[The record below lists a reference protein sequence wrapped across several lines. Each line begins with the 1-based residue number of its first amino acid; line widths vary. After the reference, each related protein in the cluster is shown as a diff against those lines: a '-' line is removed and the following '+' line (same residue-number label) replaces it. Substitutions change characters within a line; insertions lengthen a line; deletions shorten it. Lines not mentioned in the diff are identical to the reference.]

1 MKSRLLLI
9 LLMSL
14 SFLSALNPTPT
25 EEIIPISVSLTG
37 YVENPGV
44 YQMTP
49 VNRLSD
55 LLLLN
60 KIATLEKVEKTQIL
74 QEKSVVVPKPA
85 ELLSPPNPEK
95 EKENIITL
103 ENNQGLRSIQITRS
117 GKIETYDLMR
127 FYRLG
132 DSSQNP
138 FLKDGDVVF
147 VPAIKYFISISGGIN
162 LPGELEFVEGD
173 KLGTIIDLSLGFTFD
188 ADISKVQLYR
198 YKENR
203 IDYDVLNYDLKA
215 NPAFWDL
222 PLKADDRI
230 LIFSDSE
237 IRTRQRIK
245 IYGQVKNPG
254 EYVIDA
260 NTTLYE
266 ILQQA
271 GGCTK
276 RGDIKSMV
284 YYNENISAEPDP
296 YLELLM
302 QRSMSDMTPLE
313 YSYLRN
319 NLMQL
324 KGKYSI
330 DPVKMINSE
339 GKEANPYLLDGDRI
353 YIPEKIDMVWV
364 SGQVKNPGMISWV
377 EGKDWDYYIQAAGGY
392 TNNRKTGKG
401 RIIRGNS
408 GNWVKPGKNV
418 AIRAG
423 DTIFVPAQT
432 DRSMWTDVKDI
443 VTLTSSVAT
452 IILGIRTFTRN

>member
-117 GKIETYDLMR
+117 GKIETYDLMK

-132 DSSQNP
+132 DISQNP

-443 VTLTSSVAT
+443 VTLTSSVVT
-452 IILGIRTFTRN
+452 IILGMRTFTRN

>member
-132 DSSQNP
+132 DISQNP

-443 VTLTSSVAT
+443 VTLTSSVVT

>member
-117 GKIETYDLMR
+117 GKIETYDLMK

-132 DSSQNP
+132 DISQNP

-162 LPGELEFVEGD
+162 LHGELEFVEGD

-284 YYNENISAEPDP
+284 YYNEIINAEPDP

-443 VTLTSSVAT
+443 VTLTSSVVT

>member
-117 GKIETYDLMR
+117 GKIETYDLMK

-132 DSSQNP
+132 DISQNP

-353 YIPEKIDMVWV
+353 YIPEK
-364 SGQVKNPGMISWV
+364 N
-377 EGKDWDYYIQAAGGY
+377 
-392 TNNRKTGKG
+392 
-401 RIIRGNS
+401 
-408 GNWVKPGKNV
+408 
-418 AIRAG
+418 
-423 DTIFVPAQT
+423 
-432 DRSMWTDVKDI
+432 
-443 VTLTSSVAT
+443 
-452 IILGIRTFTRN
+452 

>member
-1 MKSRLLLI
+1 MKSRFLLI

-14 SFLSALNPTPT
+14 SLLSALNSTPT
-25 EEIIPISVSLTG
+25 GEIIPISVSLTG

-60 KIATLEKVEKTQIL
+60 KTATLEKVEKTQIL
-74 QEKSVVVPKPA
+74 QEKIVEVPKPA

-117 GKIETYDLMR
+117 GKIETYDLMK

-203 IDYDVLNYDLKA
+203 IDYDVLNYDL
-215 NPAFWDL
+215 
-222 PLKADDRI
+222 
-230 LIFSDSE
+230 
-237 IRTRQRIK
+237 
-245 IYGQVKNPG
+245 
-254 EYVIDA
+254 
-260 NTTLYE
+260 
-266 ILQQA
+266 
-271 GGCTK
+271 
-276 RGDIKSMV
+276 
-284 YYNENISAEPDP
+284 
-296 YLELLM
+296 
-302 QRSMSDMTPLE
+302 
-313 YSYLRN
+313 
-319 NLMQL
+319 
-324 KGKYSI
+324 
-330 DPVKMINSE
+330 
-339 GKEANPYLLDGDRI
+339 
-353 YIPEKIDMVWV
+353 
-364 SGQVKNPGMISWV
+364 
-377 EGKDWDYYIQAAGGY
+377 
-392 TNNRKTGKG
+392 
-401 RIIRGNS
+401 
-408 GNWVKPGKNV
+408 
-418 AIRAG
+418 
-423 DTIFVPAQT
+423 
-432 DRSMWTDVKDI
+432 
-443 VTLTSSVAT
+443 
-452 IILGIRTFTRN
+452 

>member
-117 GKIETYDLMR
+117 GKIETYDLMK

-132 DSSQNP
+132 DISQNP